1 MRHLVWHVLRFVK
14 YFAPAPGPGTPE
26 NRRHSNAPMS
36 ELPHTLKIAT
46 VWLLVGLGVFL
57 AFQAFEGQQ
66 RRARFQ
72 TTGDVVEIQRGP
84 DGHYHWPGTINGHR
98 VEFLID
104 TGATG
109 TALSA
114 SLARQLGL
122 VALGEVQSS
131 TAGGVVTGEVM
142 RADVVLKGGVRVD
155 DLRIV
160 ALPALGDHPLL
171 GMDVL
176 GRLRWQQ
183 HDGVLTFDLR
193 DRR

>member
-1 MRHLVWHVLRFVK
+1 
-14 YFAPAPGPGTPE
+14 
-26 NRRHSNAPMS
+26 MS
-36 ELPHTLKIAT
+36 EFPRTLKIAT

-57 AFQAFEGQQ
+57 AFQTFEGQQ

-72 TTGDVVEIQRGP
+72 TTGDIVEIQRGA

-109 TALSA
+109 SALSTE
-114 SLARQLGL
+114 LARQLGL
-122 VALGEVQSS
+122 VSMGEVQSH
-131 TAGGVVTGEVM
+131 TAGGVVIGEMM
-142 RADVVLKGGVRVD
+142 RVDLALKGGVRVQ
-155 DLRIV
+155 DLRVV
-160 ALPALGDHPLL
+160 ALPGLSENPLL

-193 DRR
+193 ENKP

>member
-1 MRHLVWHVLRFVK
+1 
-14 YFAPAPGPGTPE
+14 
-26 NRRHSNAPMS
+26 MS
-36 ELPHTLKIAT
+36 ELPRTLKIVT

-57 AFQAFEGQQ
+57 AFQAFESQQ

-72 TTGDVVEIQRGP
+72 TTGDLVEIQRGA

-109 TALSA
+109 SALSA
-114 SLARQLGL
+114 GLARQLGL
-122 VALGEVQSS
+122 TPLGQVQSS
-131 TAGGVVTGEVM
+131 TAGGIVTGEVM
-142 RADVVLKGGVRVD
+142 RVDLALKGGVRVD
-155 DLRIV
+155 DLRVV
-160 ALPALGDHPLL
+160 ALPGLGDNPLL

-183 HDGVLTFDLR
+183 HNGVLTFDLR
-193 DRR
+193 ENKP